1 MKEIYSKDEDCYKL
15 AIELKKKLKDKIAFM
30 GSPYQG
36 CVSGKYFSHY
46 RKPSN
51 GTQYLFEKG
60 LPFYYKFC
68 EEGFLRIQVGTFY
81 PYKNSMGEKLAA
93 LSDFYELLSE
103 MYGEPTVF
111 YTIKDDEEGCVS
123 LHWSFVNKE
132 EDIEKF
138 KNGTFFD
145 DGETDELIVI
155 GEEKP
160 SNNSYRLS
168 DTTKRFISKK
178 VGLPFEL
185 IHLVDENIE
194 DFVKYKTGK
203 ETSVLVVAKI
213 DGLNVISEKTLS
225 LRKKNNKRKK

>member
-1 MKEIYSKDEDCYKL
+1 MEEIYSKGEDCYKL
-15 AIELKKKLKDKIAFM
+15 AIELKKKLKDKIEFC
-30 GSPYQG
+30 GSAYQE

-68 EEGFLRIQVGTFY
+68 NEGFLRIEVGSFY

-93 LSDFYELLSE
+93 LSDFYEVLSE

-111 YTIKDDEEGCVS
+111 YTIQDDVEGCVS

-145 DGETDELIVI
+145 DGETDELIII
-155 GEEKP
+155 GEEKN

-168 DTTKRFISKK
+168 DTTKRFISKE

-203 ETSVLVVAKI
+203 EISIPVGAKI
-213 DGLNVISEKTLS
+213 DGLNVTSEKRIS
-225 LRKKNNKRKK
+225 LHK

>member
-15 AIELKKKLKDKIAFM
+15 AIELKKKLKDKIEFM

-36 CVSGKYFSHY
+36 FISGKYFSHY
-46 RKPSN
+46 RKPHN
-51 GTQYLFEKG
+51 ETQYLFEKG

-68 EEGFLRIQVGTFY
+68 EEGFLRIQVGSFY

-93 LSDFYELLSE
+93 LSDFYEVLSE
-103 MYGEPTVF
+103 VYGEPTVF
-111 YTIKDDEEGCVS
+111 YTIKDDEEGCIS

-132 EDIEKF
+132 EDIEMF

-168 DTTKRFISKK
+168 NTTKRFISKE

-185 IHLVDENIE
+185 IGLVDENIE

-203 ETSVLVVAKI
+203 EISVPVGSKI

-225 LRKKNNKRKK
+225 LRKKHNNRRK

>member
-1 MKEIYSKDEDCYKL
+1 MKEIYSKGEDCYKL
-15 AIELKKKLKDKIAFM
+15 AIELEEKLQYKIEFM
-30 GSPYQG
+30 VSPYQG

-68 EEGFLRIQVGTFY
+68 NEGFLRIEVGSFY

-93 LSDFYELLSE
+93 LSDFYEVLSE

-111 YTIKDDEEGCVS
+111 YTIQDDVEGCVS

-160 SNNSYRLS
+160 SNNSYRLN
-168 DTTKRFISKK
+168 DTTKRFISKEI
-178 VGLPFEL
+178 GLPFEL

-203 ETSVLVVAKI
+203 EISVPVGAKI
-213 DGLNVISEKTLS
+213 EGLTVTSQKTLS
-225 LRKKNNKRKK
+225 LGKHNKHKK

>member
-1 MKEIYSKDEDCYKL
+1 MKEIYSNSEDCYEL
-15 AIELKKKLKDKIAFM
+15 AIELKKKLKNKIEFC
-30 GSPYQG
+30 GSAYQA

-46 RKPSN
+46 RNPHN
-51 GTQYLFEKG
+51 ETQYLFEKG

-68 EEGFLRIQVGTFY
+68 NEGFLRIQVGSFY
-81 PYKNSMGEKLAA
+81 PHKNSMGEKLAA
-93 LSDFYELLSE
+93 LSVFYEVLSE

-111 YTIKDDEEGCVS
+111 YTMQGDEEGCVS
-123 LHWSFVNKE
+123 LEWSFVNKE

-145 DGETDELIVI
+145 DGKIDELIII
-155 GEEKP
+155 GEEII
-160 SNNSYRLS
+160 SNSSYRLS

-185 IHLVDENIE
+185 IGLVDENIE

-203 ETSVLVVAKI
+203 EISIPVGAKI
-213 DGLNVISEKTLS
+213 DGLNVTSEKTLS
-225 LRKKNNKRKK
+225 LGKTHNKHKK